1 MAHILL
7 VDDQGFMK
15 EFLLYELN
23 QMGHVVTC
31 VKDVDTLFV
40 FLENQTPDLV
50 LLDPNLNGF
59 RGWDLLREIRRQ
71 ERPRVPTLFFS
82 SFEATLRDP
91 RAVLADGYVVKNV
104 DTQTLKEKISDMLS
118 DGKKPGSDTHGWP
131 ESIQAF
137 TAASPVGPLP
147 TGQGVKA
154 HGRT

>member
-7 VDDQGFMK
+7 ADDQGFIK

-23 QMGHVVTC
+23 QMGHEVTC

-59 RGWDLLREIRRQ
+59 RGWDLLREIKRP
-71 ERPRVPTLFFS
+71 ERPRVPTILFT
-82 SFEATLRDP
+82 SFEATLQDP
-91 RAVLADGYVVKNV
+91 RAALADGYVVKNV
-104 DTQTLKEKISDMLS
+104 NTLELKEKISDVLT
-118 DGKKPGSDTHGWP
+118 DGKQPGSDTHEWP

-137 TAASPVGPLP
+137 TAASPVGSLP
-147 TGQGVKA
+147 TGQGVKV
-154 HGRT
+154 HGRS

>member
-7 VDDQGFMK
+7 VDDLGFMK
-15 EFLLYELN
+15 EFLVYELN
-23 QMGHVVTC
+23 QMGHEVTC

-59 RGWDLLREIRRQ
+59 RGWELLQEIRSP
-71 ERPRVPTLFFS
+71 ERSRIPTILFT
-82 SFEATLRDP
+82 SFEATLQDP
-91 RAVLADGYVVKNV
+91 RAALADGYVVKNV
-104 DTQTLKEKISDMLS
+104 NTRALMEKISDMLT
-118 DGKKPGSDTHGWP
+118 DGKRPGSDTHEWP

-137 TAASPVGPLP
+137 TATSPVGSLP

-154 HGRT
+154 HGRS